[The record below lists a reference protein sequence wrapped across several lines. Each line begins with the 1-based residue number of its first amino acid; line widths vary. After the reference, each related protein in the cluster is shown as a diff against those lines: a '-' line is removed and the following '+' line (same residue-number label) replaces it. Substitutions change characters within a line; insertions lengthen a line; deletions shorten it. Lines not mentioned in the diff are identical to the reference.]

1 MILGFGFLTLGGDR
15 ISELPDSL
23 RSQIL
28 LLLKTKDSIKTSVL
42 STRWRDIWLHV
53 PGLDLRVDDL
63 PPYGQVFPSFIY
75 KYIKFNHKSRL
86 QKFKIKYHVCND
98 YRDQF
103 LEWIGPSVERGIQHL
118 DVETDIGPCMPQ
130 NIYKSN
136 TLVSLKLVAVG
147 LETPN
152 SDVSLPC
159 LKILPLERI
168 LYDDDPLT
176 LEKLISGCSVLE
188 DLTMIR
194 QTYTPGTVMLSL
206 RMRSQS
212 LKSFRL
218 TFEYTMEGADFS
230 VEIGA
235 PKLKYLSYLSFKD
248 NQSDKIVIKNLN
260 SLLKIDIDT
269 DYMLQLLPI
278 FLESCPNLKD
288 LVSDCF
294 VSTEPE
300 LNELSYV
307 PQCLLSS
314 LECVEI
320 RGLSMDEETGK
331 KLVRYFLENSVLLKK
346 LILRFK
352 DYSIA
357 NHDSDILKGI
367 GTFTKRSNKCQI
379 IIH

>member
-1 MILGFGFLTLGGDR
+1 
-15 ISELPDSL
+15 
-23 RSQIL
+23 
-28 LLLKTKDSIKTSVL
+28 
-42 STRWRDIWLHV
+42 
-53 PGLDLRVDDL
+53 
-63 PPYGQVFPSFIY
+63 
-75 KYIKFNHKSRL
+75 
-86 QKFKIKYHVCND
+86 
-98 YRDQF
+98 
-103 LEWIGPSVERGIQHL
+103 
-118 DVETDIGPCMPQ
+118 MPQ

-159 LKILPLERI
+159 LKIFPLEHI
-168 LYDDDPLT
+168 LYDDDSLT

-188 DLTMIR
+188 DFTMIR

-230 VEIGA
+230 VEIDA
-235 PKLKYLSYLSFKD
+235 PKLKYLSFKD
-248 NQSDKIVIKNLN
+248 KQSDKIVIKNLS

-269 DYMLQLLPI
+269 EFHAKYGDALDPKERMKRYTISDFLTALSNVKHMIISQRTVEVCYIVCSLSIFNPIPIFDNLYRLQAASCSYMLQLLPI

-288 LVSDCF
+288 LVLDCF

-300 LNELSYV
+300 LTELSYV

-314 LECVEI
+314 LESFEI

-352 DYSIA
+352 DYSIP
-357 NHDSDILKGI
+357 NYDSDILKGI
-367 GTFTKRSNKCQI
+367 RTFTKRSHKCQI

>member
-1 MILGFGFLTLGGDR
+1 M
-15 ISELPDSL
+15 
-23 RSQIL
+23 
-28 LLLKTKDSIKTSVL
+28 
-42 STRWRDIWLHV
+42 
-53 PGLDLRVDDL
+53 
-63 PPYGQVFPSFIY
+63 
-75 KYIKFNHKSRL
+75 
-86 QKFKIKYHVCND
+86 
-98 YRDQF
+98 
-103 LEWIGPSVERGIQHL
+103 EWIGPSVERGIQHL

-218 TFEYTMEGADFS
+218 RFEYTMEGADFS

-269 DYMLQLLPI
+269 EFHAKYGDASDPKETMKRYTI
-278 FLESCPNLKD
+278 CDFL
-288 LVSDCF
+288 
-294 VSTEPE
+294 
-300 LNELSYV
+300 
-307 PQCLLSS
+307 
-314 LECVEI
+314 
-320 RGLSMDEETGK
+320 TGI
-331 KLVRYFLENSVLLKK
+331 Y
-346 LILRFK
+346 
-352 DYSIA
+352 
-357 NHDSDILKGI
+357 
-367 GTFTKRSNKCQI
+367 
-379 IIH
+379 

>member
-1 MILGFGFLTLGGDR
+1 MCGDR

-28 LLLKTKDSIKTSVL
+28 LLLTTKDSIKTSVL
-42 STRWRDIWLHV
+42 SARWRDIWLHV

-63 PPYGQVFPSFIY
+63 PPYGQVFPSFNY

-118 DVETDIGPCMPQ
+118 DVETDIGTCMPQ

-136 TLVSLKLVAVG
+136 TLVSLKLVALG

-159 LKILPLERI
+159 LKILPLEHI

-230 VEIGA
+230 VEIDA
-235 PKLKYLSYLSFKD
+235 PKLKYLSFKD
-248 NQSDKIVIKNLN
+248 NQSDKIVIKNLS
-260 SLLKIDIDT
+260 SLLMIDIDT
-269 DYMLQLLPI
+269 EFHAKYGDA
-278 FLESCPNLKD
+278 
-288 LVSDCF
+288 SD
-294 VSTEPE
+294 PK
-300 LNELSYV
+300 
-307 PQCLLSS
+307 
-314 LECVEI
+314 EI
-320 RGLSMDEETGK
+320 MK
-331 KLVRYFLENSVLLKK
+331 RYT
-346 LILRFK
+346 I
-352 DYSIA
+352 
-357 NHDSDILKGI
+357 
-367 GTFTKRSNKCQI
+367 
-379 IIH
+379 

>member
-1 MILGFGFLTLGGDR
+1 
-15 ISELPDSL
+15 
-23 RSQIL
+23 
-28 LLLKTKDSIKTSVL
+28 
-42 STRWRDIWLHV
+42 
-53 PGLDLRVDDL
+53 
-63 PPYGQVFPSFIY
+63 
-75 KYIKFNHKSRL
+75 
-86 QKFKIKYHVCND
+86 
-98 YRDQF
+98 
-103 LEWIGPSVERGIQHL
+103 
-118 DVETDIGPCMPQ
+118 MPQ

-218 TFEYTMEGADFS
+218 RFEYTMEGADFS

-269 DYMLQLLPI
+269 EFHAKYGDASDPKETMKRYTICDFLTVEDCPNPFILLKAICITRCSLSIFNPIPIFDNLYRLQAASCSYMLQLLPI

-300 LNELSYV
+300 LTELSYV

-331 KLVRYFLENSVLLKK
+331 KLMRYFLENSVLLKK

-367 GTFTKRSNKCQI
+367 RTFTKHSHKCQI